1 MQQVRNFTDF
11 SRFRKKSSLGLFTL
25 ADFADQ
31 CLDTLSK
38 SDKLKYD
45 HELSQNY
52 GQIVECGHE
61 FAKIYDFDDSEIIPL
76 REKFEETDEL
86 TWSKFEQ
93 LMDETCGGT
102 FDVKATSLFLVSFQK
117 SKFLTE
123 I

>member
-11 SRFRKKSSLGLFTL
+11 SRFRKKSSLRLFTL